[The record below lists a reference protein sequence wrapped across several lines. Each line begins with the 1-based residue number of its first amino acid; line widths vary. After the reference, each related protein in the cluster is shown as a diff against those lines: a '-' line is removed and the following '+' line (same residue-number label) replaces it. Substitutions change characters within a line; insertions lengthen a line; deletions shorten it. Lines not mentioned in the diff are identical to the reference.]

1 MSYNLE
7 HVLKIEDERI
17 DSMSDKSWRVDS
29 YQEGA
34 YKISVRKNLENDRVD
49 EGDLP
54 DNERLERINLN
65 NKE

>member
-1 MSYNLE
+1 
-7 HVLKIEDERI
+7 
-17 DSMSDKSWRVDS
+17 MSDKSWRVDS
-29 YQEGA
+29 YQEGE